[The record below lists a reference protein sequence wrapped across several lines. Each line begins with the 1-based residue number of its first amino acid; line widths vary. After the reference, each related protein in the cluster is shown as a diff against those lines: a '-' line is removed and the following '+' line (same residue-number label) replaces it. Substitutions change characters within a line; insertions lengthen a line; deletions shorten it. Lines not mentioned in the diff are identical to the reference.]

1 MAFDTSSTK
10 SLLLIN
16 ESEENESATHRVA
29 AVEVVVVVV
38 AHTLPPRVGE
48 RLCITHEQLY
58 SQL

>member
-29 AVEVVVVVV
+29 AAEVVVV
-38 AHTLPPRVGE
+38 AHTIPRVGE